1 MTTQYIVKT
10 ASQKVLFFLAKFSD
24 KEFYERQI
32 ARRTAI
38 SYGSANAALNELYKS
53 GSIKRRQAG
62 KMYFYSVDN
71 ADPTIKELKKLIN
84 LFLIEP
90 LVNKLKK
97 LTSGIIIYGDCAY
110 GMDTSNNKLNLFI
123 VTDNKERTRK
133 ITDRYRLPQGY
144 DPVKLNF
151 TIKTVDELL
160 IINKTD
166 KSFAAMLNS
175 GIIVW
180 KQPV

>member
-32 ARRTAI
+32 ARKTAI

-53 GSIKRRQAG
+53 GSIKRRQVG
-62 KMYFYSVDN
+62 KMFFYSVDTD
-71 ADPTIKELKKLIN
+71 DPAIKELKKLVN

-90 LVNKLKK
+90 LVNKLKR
-97 LTSGIIIYGDCAY
+97 LSSGIIIYGDCAH
-110 GMDTSNNKLNLFI
+110 GLDTSSSKLNLFI
-123 VTDNKERTRK
+123 VTGNKVKTGK
-133 ITDRYRLPQGY
+133 VIARYRLPLGY
-144 DPVKLNF
+144 EPVKLNF
-151 TIKTVDELL
+151 VIKTVYELL
-160 IINKTD
+160 IINKTEKD
-166 KSFAAMLNS
+166 FAAMLNA

-180 KQPV
+180 KQPA